1 MEISKNIPFNVYDLR
16 KVSLEALPEVCAAY
30 RTYLID
36 TILKIGGHFSANLGT
51 VELTTA
57 LHYVL
62 DTPNDQLVWDVGH
75 QAYLHKIITG
85 RKDEFETIRKRGGIS
100 GFPKRDESLFD
111 PFGTGHSS
119 TSISAV
125 LGMAEA
131 DLLQGIHRQHI
142 AVIGDGSLTGGMAW
156 EALNNAAVSKTN
168 ILVVINDNQMGI
180 DPNAGA
186 LNQYLNDLDKTSNFF
201 TDLGFS
207 YDYIQ
212 DGHDVKY
219 LVEQL
224 RTLVTQDGPKILH
237 IKTIKGKGYQ
247 PAEEEQTKFH
257 AVKYVKLPRQDT
269 ENQKIKY
276 QDVFGHTLLELAKAN
291 DKVVGITPAMPS
303 GCSMKILMDEMP
315 DRCFDVGIAEQH
327 AVTFSAGLAANGM
340 IPFCNIYST
349 FLQRAYDQVIHDV
362 CLQNLP
368 VIFCLDRAGVVGEDG
383 ATHHGLYDMAYLRSI
398 PNLTIMAPGN
408 EHELRSMMHFA
419 VDLKKPVAI
428 RYPKGYGPQSNWKDE
443 PIPIEHGKGRI
454 ITNADA
460 KAMILGI
467 GVGAYIGQSVSQ
479 GMMDLLKTVGIA
491 DMRFVKPLDID
502 LLHNAFERYSHIF
515 TIEDGCLAGGFG
527 SAVLEAASDY
537 GYTGKI
543 VRFGFPDEI
552 IEHGTRKELF
562 EQYLIN
568 VHYIMERILTH
579 LPR

>member
-1 MEISKNIPFNVYDLR
+1 MRRI
-16 KVSLEALPEVCAAY
+16 SLETLPEVCSAY

-36 TILKIGGHFSANLGT
+36 TILQIGGHFSANLGT

-62 DTPNDQLVWDVGH
+62 DTPRDQLVWDVGH

-85 RKDEFETIRKRGGIS
+85 RIDQFETIRKKGGIS

-131 DLLQGIHRQHI
+131 DLLQGVDRQHV

-168 ILVVINDNQMGI
+168 ILIVINDNQMGI
-180 DPNAGA
+180 DPNSGA
-186 LNQYLNDLDKTSNFF
+186 LNQYLNDLNKTNNFF
-201 TDLGFS
+201 TDLGFT
-207 YDYIQ
+207 YAYLQ
-212 DGHDVKY
+212 DGHDVIG
-219 LVEQL
+219 LVNQL
-224 RTLVTQDGPKILH
+224 KKMTNQTGPKILH

-247 PAEEEQTKFH
+247 PAEEEQTKWH
-257 AVKYVKLPRQDT
+257 AVKYVKLPRQT
-269 ENQKIKY
+269 SENQKIKY
-276 QDVFGHTLLELAKAN
+276 QDIFGQTLLELAKQN
-291 DKVVGITPAMPS
+291 EKVVGITPAMPS
-303 GCSMKILMDEMP
+303 GCSMKTLMDEMP

-398 PNLTIMAPGN
+398 PNLTIMAPSD

-419 VDLKKPVAI
+419 LELNQPVAI
-428 RYPKGYGPQSNWKDE
+428 RYPKGYGPQANWKQE
-443 PIPIEHGKGRI
+443 ITPLKAGLSRTLHQGK
-454 ITNADA
+454 DA
-460 KAMILGI
+460 TILGI
-467 GVGAYIGQSVSQ
+467 GVG
-479 GMMDLLKTVGIA
+479 TGIA
-491 DMRFVKPLDID
+491 LKAQELLGHRGFDIAVQDMRFIKPLDQEK
-502 LLHNAFERYSHIF
+502 LFEFLETFDHIF
-515 TIEDGCLAGGFG
+515 TIEDGCLTGGFG
-527 SAVLEAASDY
+527 SAIVEFANHH
-537 GYTGKI
+537 GMNRKI
-543 VRFGFPDEI
+543 TCFGFPDEV
-552 IEHGTRKELF
+552 IEHATRKELF
-562 EQYLIN
+562 NEYGIDAQHIASEIEKELS
-568 VHYIMERILTH
+568 R
-579 LPR
+579 